1 MSKQWIDIVKK
12 YDLPYITFHS
22 LRHTFA
28 SSMLA
33 NNVNIKVIQEHLG
46 HKNIR
51 ETLDT
56 YSHID
61 IHQKEQATQLFNELN
76 QLKK

>member
-12 YDLPYITFHS
+12 YDLPYITFHG

-28 SSMLA
+28 SYMLA
-33 NNVNIKVIQEHLG
+33 NNVNIKVIQEQLG

-61 IHQKEQATQLFNELN
+61 IRQKEQATQLFNELN
-76 QLKK
+76 Q